1 MTNSI
6 PTFPFNSFSLMFS
19 FSLLLGVV
27 RIVLILVIAVLAIRA
42 LLTYIRSKGARKEE
56 SQFKRTLGEALKEHR
71 LRCQMTQEFVAES
84 VGVSRQAVSKWER
97 GDSDPST
104 SNLLA
109 LAKLFG
115 ISAEEL
121 LRNVGSAVGET
132 DAE

>member
-56 SQFKRTLGEALKEHR
+56 SQFKHTLGEALKEHR

-115 ISAEEL
+115 VSAEEL
-121 LRNVGSAVGET
+121 LRNVGSAGGET

>member
-115 ISAEEL
+115 VSAEEL
-121 LRNVGSAVGET
+121 LRNVGSAGGET

>member
-1 MTNSI
+1 MRLSVTIILTILFTLI
-6 PTFPFNSFSLMFS
+6 PAALFLY
-19 FSLLLGVV
+19 
-27 RIVLILVIAVLAIRA
+27 VIVLAIRA
-42 LLTYIRSKGARKEE
+42 LRTYIRANGARKEE

-104 SNLLA
+104 SNLVA

-121 LRNVGSAVGET
+121 LRNVGSPEHET
-132 DAE
+132 GAE

>member
-97 GDSDPST
+97 ADSDPST

-115 ISAEEL
+115 VSAEEL
-121 LRNVGSAVGET
+121 LRNVGSAGGET

>member
-6 PTFPFNSFSLMFS
+6 PTFPFNSFPLVFS
-19 FSLLLGVV
+19 FTLLLAAIRV
-27 RIVLILVIAVLAIRA
+27 VLILVAVVLGIRA
-42 LLTYIRSKGARKEE
+42 LLTYIRSKGARKEK
-56 SQFKRTLGEALKEHR
+56 SQFKHTLGEALREHR
-71 LRCQMTQEFVAES
+71 TRCQMTQEFVAES

-115 ISAEEL
+115 VSAEEL
-121 LRNVGSAVGET
+121 LRNVASAGEE
-132 DAE
+132 AEAE

>member
-109 LAKLFG
+109 LAELFG
-115 ISAEEL
+115 VSAEEL
-121 LRNVGSAVGET
+121 LRNVGSAGGET